1 MTAKLNLW
9 LMPAGI
15 ALLAAFIGLIIVK
28 LVDSRLK
35 DISINM
41 PTVNLPPI
49 NINMGA
55 AEGPQVTLG
64 SFGSAVPAAPVLK
77 QSGGA
82 VTVNEPVGKVKVT
95 GRDEEANEQ
104 MKITPT
110 VDLPAFDTLPQGCRD
125 RTRYIVSRYGSETVP
140 LIYKG
145 ITPVPSYAHNESPAP
160 YPRNPSALTTKPDPR
175 SDLTSQYY
183 LNPQA
188 MTPAQLDKFKFKSGL
203 DKMTVIDYTNWL
215 LLFNTEPEKL
225 SGFHRANL
233 RVLLRGGKLTY
244 EDLPR
249 VSPLPPKS
257 DHEYTAKLAAGTLD
271 NVPQPDTLGFLPFN
285 YDVNV
290 GSEPNRSMRHLD
302 FINPDE
308 PMKTW
313 VLTSE
318 SKQMNVI

>member
-1 MTAKLNLW
+1 
-9 LMPAGI
+9 MPAGI

-28 LVDSRLK
+28 IVDSRLK

-55 AEGPQVTLG
+55 AEGPQVTIGSLG
-64 SFGSAVPAAPVLK
+64 TAVPASPVLTQK
-77 QSGGA
+77 GGD
-82 VTVNEPVGKVKVT
+82 VVKDVVKESVVKVK
-95 GRDEEANEQ
+95 GKDESANEQ
-104 MKITPT
+104 LKVIPT

-125 RTRYIVSRYGSETVP
+125 RTRYIASRYESDKTS
-140 LIYKG
+140 LIYTG
-145 ITPVPSYAHNESPAP
+145 ITPEPSYAHNESPAP
-160 YPRNPSALTTKPDPR
+160 YPRNPSALMAKPDPR
-175 SDLTSQYY
+175 SNLSSQYY
-183 LNPQA
+183 LDPQA
-188 MTPAQLDKFKFKSGL
+188 MTPAQLDKFKFKASF
-203 DKMTVIDYTNWL
+203 DKMTVVDYTNWL
-215 LLFNTEPEKL
+215 LLFKTESEKL

-233 RVLLRGGKLTY
+233 RLLLRGGKLTY

-271 NVPQPDTLGFLPFN
+271 NVPQPDTLGLLPFN

-313 VLTSE
+313 VLTRE
-318 SKQMNVI
+318 SQKVNKL

>member
-1 MTAKLNLW
+1 MTAKLNSW

-15 ALLAAFIGLIIVK
+15 ALLAAFIGLLIVK
-28 LVDSRLK
+28 IVDSRLK

-55 AEGPQVTLG
+55 AEGPQVTIGSLG
-64 SFGSAVPAAPVLK
+64 TAAPALTQK
-77 QSGGA
+77 GGA
-82 VTVNEPVGKVKVT
+82 VTLKEYVVKGK
-95 GRDEEANEQ
+95 DASANEQ
-104 MKITPT
+104 LKIIPT

-125 RTRYIVSRYGSETVP
+125 RTRYIASRYESDKTP

-145 ITPVPSYAHNESPAP
+145 ITPEPSYAHNESPAP
-160 YPRNPSALTTKPDPR
+160 YPRNPSALIAKPDPR
-175 SDLTSQYY
+175 SNLSSQYY
-183 LNPQA
+183 LAPQA
-188 MTPAQLDKFKFKSGL
+188 MTPAQLDKFKFKAAF
-203 DKMTVIDYTNWL
+203 DKMTVVDYTNWL
-215 LLFNTEPEKL
+215 LLFKTESEKL

-233 RVLLRGGKLTY
+233 RLLLRGGKLTY

-313 VLTSE
+313 VLTRE

>member
-1 MTAKLNLW
+1 
-9 LMPAGI
+9 MPAGI

-28 LVDSRLK
+28 IVDSRLK

-55 AEGPQVTLG
+55 AEGPQVTIGSLG
-64 SFGSAVPAAPVLK
+64 TAVPSVTAAPVLK

-82 VTVNEPVGKVKVT
+82 ADVKEIKVKVNVK
-95 GRDEEANEQ
+95 GKDESANEQ

-125 RTRYIVSRYGSETVP
+125 RTRYIASRYESETLP

-145 ITPVPSYAHNESPAP
+145 ITPEPSYAHNESPAP
-160 YPRNPSALTTKPDPR
+160 YPRNPSSLMAKPDPR
-175 SDLTSQYY
+175 SNLTSQYY
-183 LNPQA
+183 LDPQA
-188 MTPAQLDKFKFKSGL
+188 MTPAQLDKFKFKASF
-203 DKMTVIDYTNWL
+203 DKMTVVDYTNWL
-215 LLFNTEPEKL
+215 LLFKTEAEKL

-233 RVLLRGGKLTY
+233 RLLLRGGKLTF

-249 VSPLPPKS
+249 VTPLPPKS
-257 DHEYTAKLAAGTLD
+257 DHEYTFKLAAGTLD

-313 VLTSE
+313 ILTRE
-318 SKQMNVI
+318 SQKINKI

>member
-1 MTAKLNLW
+1 
-9 LMPAGI
+9 MPAGI

-28 LVDSRLK
+28 IVDSRLK

-55 AEGPQVTLG
+55 AEGPQVTIG
-64 SFGSAVPAAPVLK
+64 SFGSAVPAVSASPGLK
-77 QSGGA
+77 QSGGSA
-82 VTVNEPVGKVKVT
+82 DVKEKVK
-95 GRDEEANEQ
+95 GQDESANEQ

-110 VDLPAFDTLPQGCRD
+110 VKLPAFDTLPQGCRD
-125 RTRYIVSRYGSETVP
+125 RTRYIASRYESETLP

-145 ITPVPSYAHNESPAP
+145 ITPEPSYAHNESPAP
-160 YPRNPSALTTKPDPR
+160 YPRNPSALMAKPDPR
-175 SDLTSQYY
+175 SNLSSQYY
-183 LNPQA
+183 LDPQA

-203 DKMTVIDYTNWL
+203 DKMTVVDYTNWL
-215 LLFNTEPEKL
+215 LLFKTESEKL

-233 RVLLRGGKLTY
+233 RLLLRGGKLTY

-249 VSPLPPKS
+249 VSTLPPKS

-313 VLTSE
+313 VLTRE
-318 SKQMNVI
+318 SQKINKL